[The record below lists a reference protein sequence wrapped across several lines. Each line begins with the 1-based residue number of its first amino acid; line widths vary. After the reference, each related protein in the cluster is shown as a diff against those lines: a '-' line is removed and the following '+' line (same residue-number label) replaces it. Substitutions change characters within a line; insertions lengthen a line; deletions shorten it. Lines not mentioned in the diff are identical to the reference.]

1 MTINMNSRKALTI
14 LTVIFCSII
23 STSIQA
29 QEQPTPVKKKVMT
42 YPQALELY
50 KQKKYQASYQAFL
63 QLVSTDYGNVN
74 YNYYLGRS
82 AFFIKDYHEAI
93 GAYERILISYPHNQR
108 AKLELGRMYYELGD
122 FVQSKRYLMEVL
134 DSNAPETVKN
144 NIRVYLARMS
154 AIDNKPHNS
163 VRATLLGSVFYDSN
177 LNYSPQ
183 SDNFQLPSGT
193 LNFPS
198 DIGAW
203 GSEQMLTVNHRYDN
217 PKKYGFAFKNDMTL
231 YNRWLPNQTDYNILF
246 GSYTPALSWHKKG
259 WTTDAALYVDDMTYG
274 KNPYLMSYGIA
285 PTVSYMPDLTQ
296 FVSTQF
302 KLLKKDYQSN
312 VYRDR
317 DSQYMQFAMLYQKRM
332 GALWTWYGQGM
343 VESEQKQRSS
353 NTVNVDYQSLTA
365 RLGMNYLFPKGY
377 SAGVLG
383 EYQQKQYL
391 QDDFWLKSLSGA
403 NKRQTDTKLTV
414 TATVTKDIQKTLSA
428 QLKLSLVQNNSTIK
442 IYEYQ
447 KNVVTLNLI
456 KRF

>member
-1 MTINMNSRKALTI
+1 MLSRKALTI

-42 YPQALELY
+42 YRQALELY

-163 VRATLLGSVFYDSN
+163 VRARLLGSVFYDSN

-231 YNRWLPNQTDYNILF
+231 YNRWLPNQTDYNIF
-246 GSYTPALSWHKKG
+246 IW
-259 WTTDAALYVDDMTYG
+259 
-274 KNPYLMSYGIA
+274 
-285 PTVSYMPDLTQ
+285 Q
-296 FVSTQF
+296 
-302 KLLKKDYQSN
+302 
-312 VYRDR
+312 
-317 DSQYMQFAMLYQKRM
+317 
-332 GALWTWYGQGM
+332 
-343 VESEQKQRSS
+343 
-353 NTVNVDYQSLTA
+353 
-365 RLGMNYLFPKGY
+365 
-377 SAGVLG
+377 
-383 EYQQKQYL
+383 
-391 QDDFWLKSLSGA
+391 
-403 NKRQTDTKLTV
+403 
-414 TATVTKDIQKTLSA
+414 
-428 QLKLSLVQNNSTIK
+428 
-442 IYEYQ
+442 
-447 KNVVTLNLI
+447 
-456 KRF
+456 